1 MISENTS
8 KPSKIVIANSHH
20 RSCKMSAVVASEEPK
35 RNLLA
40 APEKHGRHLL
50 LKTMLDGGASS
61 FGKAFV
67 LYALPMSI
75 IRRELKK
82 SVLKRASAIAAF
94 MGITKAVQIYLFQQ
108 KSQFLR
114 YYSQAI
120 AGGVGACVALGIDRN
135 LGYNTMVIWF
145 TIRAVRC
152 LLEENVLGRWIYTSP
167 HLPTIVMCLSAAQIL
182 STWVRYPAELD
193 PAYRRFLDTH
203 GGRPKW
209 VMKRFAAPNIA
220 AIFPLYMMRKPNTG
234 MLSDGFQFFLAGFRR
249 ASKVYA
255 PLFLASFVVSLFQP
269 KNHTSLR
276 LVKLLKNLVV
286 NVIQSSV
293 FLSAYC
299 TFAWLS
305 WPVVCLM
312 GRTYYNGATRVGLR
326 RHVWMAGLAT
336 LFERK
341 ERRPEL
347 ASYCATYAIDTIWRR
362 LEIRYPYICGLIQPF
377 LSAILLIASCSIML
391 HHYNKQPALV
401 TKWVL
406 GFTTD
411 DQPRKQL
418 PADGQNQPVGRQEEV
433 RSQQPEQ

>member
-1 MISENTS
+1 MSDS
-8 KPSKIVIANSHH
+8 RLSADKPS
-20 RSCKMSAVVASEEPK
+20 RSQ
-35 RNLLA
+35 LA
-40 APEKHGRHLL
+40 APEKHAGHLL

-82 SVLKRASAIAAF
+82 SVLRRASAIAAF

-120 AGGVGACVALGIDRN
+120 AGGVGASVALGIDRN

-152 LLEENVLGRWIYTSP
+152 LLEENVLGRWIFMIP
-167 HLPTIVMCLSAAQIL
+167 HLPTVVMCLSAAQIL
-182 STWVRYPAELD
+182 STWVRYPIELD

-203 GGRPKW
+203 GGRPRW
-209 VMKRFAAPNIA
+209 VMKRFAAPNTP
-220 AIFPLYMMRKPNTG
+220 AIFPLYMLRKPNNG
-234 MLSDGFQFFLAGFRR
+234 AISDGFQFFFAGLRR
-249 ASKVYA
+249 AVKVYA
-255 PLFLASFVVSLFQP
+255 PLYVASFTVSMFQT

-276 LVKLLKNLVV
+276 LVKLLKNLLV
-286 NVIQSSV
+286 NILQSSV

-299 TFAWLS
+299 TIAWIS
-305 WPVVCLM
+305 WPVLFLF
-312 GRTYYNGATRVGLR
+312 GRTFYNGATRVGLR

-336 LFERK
+336 LLERK

-347 ASYCATYAIDTIWRR
+347 AAYCATYAIDTLWRR
-362 LEIRYPYICGLIQPF
+362 LERAYPICEHLQPL

-411 DQPRKQL
+411 DQTSKQIAPNEESEPR
-418 PADGQNQPVGRQEEV
+418 PEA
-433 RSQQPEQ
+433 QQVTN